1 MDFKNSR
8 SPKNAYFINISSSN
22 SDSSKRIEYEKFYT
36 SSSLISSTIKYYNSS
51 SFNNKYLLSL
61 SEELNSLSYSSYK
74 NNKRHYYKRH
84 LQPKNN
90 SIKEQKSRNKKI
102 SNSLFS
108 NIKNIESCQLPQYNK
123 TKYYTPKK
131 IVNNNKLNN
140 DKKVFYLNVNYQ
152 GKNLKEVF
160 NKIKPTKNMNNDDEN
175 FLELS
180 HINEINNNII
190 TLKNKLDYQNKLT
203 SRVHNFKS
211 FFHEFNKQVK
221 NKEKDKRK
229 FNILKLNKYNS
240 SNKIKN
246 NSSYSNLLND
256 SINFSSDTN
265 EIINN
270 KKDNAINI
278 NYNNEYE
285 NYYNNKDNSFEND
298 QEMKIKGKTTNFNN
312 IIINNKKSINNINN
326 INNINIKNNKRFEQ
340 IKRISNSH

>member
-1 MDFKNSR
+1 
-8 SPKNAYFINISSSN
+8 
-22 SDSSKRIEYEKFYT
+22 
-36 SSSLISSTIKYYNSS
+36 
-51 SFNNKYLLSL
+51 
-61 SEELNSLSYSSYK
+61 
-74 NNKRHYYKRH
+74 
-84 LQPKNN
+84 
-90 SIKEQKSRNKKI
+90 
-102 SNSLFS
+102 
-108 NIKNIESCQLPQYNK
+108 
-123 TKYYTPKK
+123 
-131 IVNNNKLNN
+131 
-140 DKKVFYLNVNYQ
+140 LNVNYQ

-160 NKIKPTKNMNNDDEN
+160 NKIKPNKNMDNDDEN